1 MLFRRPFIKRF
12 TLCHRTAVCLSV
24 LSCLSVCDVGVLWPN
39 GCMDQDAI
47 WCEVGLGPGRIMLDR
62 DQVPP
67 IFGPRGHPFHPPNN
81 IRVRAV
87 VWECGEG
94 QTDIYRDGRD
104 QYTFRLGYTSR
115 AM

>member
-67 IFGPRGHPFHPPNN
+67 KRRGHTPQFS
-81 IRVRAV
+81 AL
-87 VWECGEG
+87 EG
-94 QTDIYRDGRD
+94 TPSIPQI
-104 QYTFRLGYTSR
+104 TSGFVQ
-115 AM
+115 